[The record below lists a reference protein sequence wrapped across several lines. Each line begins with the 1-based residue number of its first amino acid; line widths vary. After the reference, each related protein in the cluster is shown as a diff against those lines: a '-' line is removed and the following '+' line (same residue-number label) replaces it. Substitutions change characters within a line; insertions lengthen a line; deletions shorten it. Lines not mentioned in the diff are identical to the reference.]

1 MIGEEKSSPGVKNHY
16 CLSIKQSYIDTG
28 KPPKTDKERTS
39 VHEIQVTLIVYK
51 T

>member
-28 KPPKTDKERTS
+28 KKPKTDMKEHTYMKFK
-39 VHEIQVTLIVYK
+39 LL
-51 T
+51 